1 MFEVSDIILKMAKP
15 AFSKASFMSFPY
27 ALRPMSA
34 VASKYS
40 NFFITIPPKC
50 KKYIS
55 FQMLSLFA
63 YICTSYNFK
72 LVIKMFGNKDTTLQV
87 DLRKKSSVK
96 DEIIYSNLDIQ
107 SCMVVL
113 VVIAGLLL
121 SVISVVAA
129 QAPII

>member
-1 MFEVSDIILKMAKP
+1 
-15 AFSKASFMSFPY
+15 
-27 ALRPMSA
+27 
-34 VASKYS
+34 
-40 NFFITIPPKC
+40 
-50 KKYIS
+50 
-55 FQMLSLFA
+55 MLSLFA
-63 YICTSYNFK
+63 YICTFNNFK
-72 LVIKMFGNKDTTLQV
+72 LVIKMLGNKDTTLQV
-87 DLRKKSSVK
+87 DLRKRSSMK

>member
-1 MFEVSDIILKMAKP
+1 
-15 AFSKASFMSFPY
+15 
-27 ALRPMSA
+27 
-34 VASKYS
+34 
-40 NFFITIPPKC
+40 
-50 KKYIS
+50 
-55 FQMLSLFA
+55 ML
-63 YICTSYNFK
+63 
-72 LVIKMFGNKDTTLQV
+72 GNKDTTLQV
-87 DLRKKSSVK
+87 DLRKKSSMK